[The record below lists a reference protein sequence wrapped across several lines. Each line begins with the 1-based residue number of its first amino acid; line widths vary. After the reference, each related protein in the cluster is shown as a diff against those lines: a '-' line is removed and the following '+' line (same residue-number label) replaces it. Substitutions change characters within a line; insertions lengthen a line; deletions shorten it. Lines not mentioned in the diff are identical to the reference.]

1 MGLEIRSKGNAL
13 GNECNRSKRRI
24 QEAGAGSG
32 RSEHTYCISI
42 IYYIYIY
49 SFVVMWGICWEM
61 VFEKIKKDKLGK
73 IIDALTSWV
82 LIVAIKESVIQ

>member
-1 MGLEIRSKGNAL
+1 
-13 GNECNRSKRRI
+13 
-24 QEAGAGSG
+24 
-32 RSEHTYCISI
+32 
-42 IYYIYIY
+42 
-49 SFVVMWGICWEM
+49 MWGICWEM